1 MTDRY
6 VDTAMWITQKN
17 SSAGPIGSGRK
28 LSGPLDK
35 LVQPNPT
42 YDRLLQLLT
51 IRF

>member
-1 MTDRY
+1 MTDRH
-6 VDTAMWITQKN
+6 VN
-17 SSAGPIGSGRK
+17 NAGGIQSPSPIGSGQK

-35 LVQPNPT
+35 LVKLNPT